1 MDPSLTGHRSRT
13 VMSHSLRFLP
23 CLSTEIKA
31 WGPILREGNNVQFT
45 IAQVIILLRTILA
58 DMTTTLDRGP
68 VTETVYTHS
77 LGPSVQPTKRSP
89 IADGHPRP
97 CANGRSQVT
106 RRAGI
111 GCKLGLLG
119 GGREESAQPW
129 PGSGGGGCL
138 HRATRTL

>member
-1 MDPSLTGHRSRT
+1 
-13 VMSHSLRFLP
+13 MSHLLRFLP

-77 LGPSVQPTKRSP
+77 LGPSVQPTTRRAP
-89 IADGHPRP
+89 IADGRPRP
-97 CANGRSQVT
+97 CANGRSQVM
-106 RRAGI
+106 RRAGT

-129 PGSGGGGCL
+129 PGSGGGGWL
-138 HRATRTL
+138 HKATRTL